1 MSTKTK
7 KRRGPAGVS
16 PETTQGIYA
25 RLITMRDRLSPT
37 YRRIAD
43 FIIEHTEEIIYMS
56 VTEVAKA
63 ADASEGSVVGLCR
76 LVGTKG
82 FQDLKISLA
91 RQLVEPVQFIH
102 EDLQRDDSIPTVIEK
117 IFNSNI
123 QALTDTRSILSADA
137 MERAVNIIL
146 EAERVE
152 FYGIGSS
159 APIAI
164 DAYYR
169 MLRIG
174 IRCSVAVDSHIQAVS
189 ASLTNSNVAV
199 ITISHSGSTIETV
212 EATRLAK
219 EAGAKTI
226 CITNYGKSP
235 IQNYAD
241 VVLHTAARETRF
253 RTEAMASRL
262 AELCIVDML
271 TACIAL
277 ATYERS
283 L

>member
-43 FIIEHTEEIIYMS
+43 FIIAHTEEIIYMS

-63 ADASEGSVVGLCR
+63 ADARDGSVVGLCR

-102 EDLQRDDSIPTVIEK
+102 EDLQRDDRIRTVTEK

-123 QALTDTRSILSADA
+123 QALAETRSIWSADA
-137 MERAVNIIL
+137 MARAVKIIV

-152 FYGIGSS
+152 FAGIAST
-159 APIAI
+159 AAI
-164 DAYYR
+164 VMEAYYR
-169 MLRIG
+169 MVRLGMRG
-174 IRCSVAVDSHIQAVS
+174 SVAVDSQIQAV
-189 ASLTNSNVAV
+189 
-199 ITISHSGSTIETV
+199 
-212 EATRLAK
+212 
-219 EAGAKTI
+219 
-226 CITNYGKSP
+226 
-235 IQNYAD
+235 
-241 VVLHTAARETRF
+241 
-253 RTEAMASRL
+253 
-262 AELCIVDML
+262 
-271 TACIAL
+271 
-277 ATYERS
+277 
-283 L
+283 